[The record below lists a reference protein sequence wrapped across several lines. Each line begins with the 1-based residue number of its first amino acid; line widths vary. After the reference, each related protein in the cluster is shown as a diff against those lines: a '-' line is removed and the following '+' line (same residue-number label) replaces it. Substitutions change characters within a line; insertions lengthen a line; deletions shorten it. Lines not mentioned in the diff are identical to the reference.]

1 MSRRTEFQVGLT
13 VLGAVAIGI
22 LGVAWLKDFT
32 GQRHSRVYRVTFP
45 QAGGLSSSDEVQVN
59 GLRHGEV
66 RSMRLEGDHVVV
78 ELALTPDIVIT
89 TQSVVAIRNV
99 GLMGERVI
107 AVDLKTT
114 GRPYAEGE
122 TITGVY
128 EMGMGEVMAVLG
140 TSIESLAAL
149 SGELERVAQM
159 LSQDGKLQNT
169 VQNFNRTSEELRL
182 TVSENRAL
190 LRSTLENFAAASKS
204 ARSLTTG
211 REAELHR
218 TLDHFS
224 SAAEKLDNLS
234 GRLDSLRT
242 VLQRLST
249 KVDRG
254 EGTLG
259 KLVQDQRLYDDLST
273 SVQALKALVEDIKAN
288 PKKYL
293 HVSIF

>member
-1 MSRRTEFQVGLT
+1 LSRRTEFQVGLT